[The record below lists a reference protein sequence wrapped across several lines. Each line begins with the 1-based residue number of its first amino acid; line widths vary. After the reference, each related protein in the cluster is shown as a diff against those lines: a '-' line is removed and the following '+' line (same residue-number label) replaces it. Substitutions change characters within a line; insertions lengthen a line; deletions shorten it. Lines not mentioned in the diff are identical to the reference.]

1 MMSHSFKCSMKR
13 CAMLRLLGAVLAVV
27 ALLVGPGWA
36 LADPP
41 EREPGWPAAAVIAE
55 WQEAGAIFGWITIH
69 PQGSTSWWRPGTPGE
84 WEFHREK
91 PAAGGLPAFR
101 FNRFPAGKVKTLAPP
116 DVPFGLW
123 LGSSTKDADLKELAE
138 LKQLQALNIE
148 GNYAYGVTAAG
159 LKALAPLTRLQAL
172 SLEHTDTG
180 AGMKEIAAPRPPS
193 GQASTSLHII
203 STSVTDAGMKALPR
217 LKALRTLTILSS
229 GGGVSDAGLSELG
242 GMTQLQSLSLRHTRL
257 KDDHVKVIGG
267 LKQLQTG
274 PFLDQCNQRGFAG
287 TGRAH
292 GVAVAEHRLELPGGG

>member
-101 FNRFPAGKVKTLAPP
+101 FNRFPAGKVKTIAPP

-159 LKALAPLTRLQAL
+159 LKALAPLTQLQAL

-180 AGMKEIAAPRPPS
+180 AGMKVIAALKQLRTLTL
-193 GQASTSLHII
+193 GRLVDEGLNELAELEHLEALHII

-217 LKALRTLTILSS
+217 LKGLRTLTILSS

-242 GMTQLQSLSLRHTRL
+242 GMTQLQSLSPAT
-257 KDDHVKVIGG
+257 
-267 LKQLQTG
+267 
-274 PFLDQCNQRGFAG
+274 
-287 TGRAH
+287 
-292 GVAVAEHRLELPGGG
+292 PG